1 MENTLEYHKNEN
13 EWTTRRWKYSEPLKH
28 NVEQMKFNT
37 KGMHTVR
44 FDWYQV
50 QKLAELPKLIE
61 VCIEV
66 SFGRIRSLGGGLCF
80 WDAVN
85 ILFLDLGPGYMG
97 LVTLLKFVVLYTLFV

>member
-1 MENTLEYHKNEN
+1 
-13 EWTTRRWKYSEPLKH
+13 
-28 NVEQMKFNT
+28 MKFST

-44 FDWYQV
+44 FRRYQV

-61 VCIEV
+61 VCIDV

-97 LVTLLKFVVLYTLFV
+97 LVTLLKFVVLYTLLPFMDGILQ